1 MDFNINKLTSTDSL
15 SMLDRI
21 ALNSFYVPESTP
33 TPQNAAYWQPDSGLN
48 NALRKQAG
56 IRSNWDYRRYMTN
69 QAVGI
74 MNYNTEQAQKSF
86 GLPVYFSSEDC
97 IKMATGQNN
106 DLKQDYVSRERMLAK
121 MVSPSL

>member
-1 MDFNINKLTSTDSL
+1 MDFNINKLTSMNSL
-15 SMLDRI
+15 SMMDVT
-21 ALNSFYVPESTP
+21 ALNSFYVSESTP
-33 TPQNAAYWQPDSGLN
+33 TPQNAAYWQPDSSLN

-74 MNYNTEQAQKSF
+74 MNYNTEQAQQAF
-86 GLPVYFSSEDC
+86 GLPVYFTSDDC
-97 IKMATGQNN
+97 IKKTTGYDS
-106 DLKQDYVSRERMLAK
+106 DLKQSYVSREKMMAK